1 MPLTLCSNCRL
12 PVNQSAQHCPLCGA
26 TRSPSAAQRG
36 VPIAAATIAVV
47 ATLAL
52 VARRMA

>member
-1 MPLTLCSNCRL
+1 MPLTLCPNCRL
-12 PVNQSAQHCPLCGA
+12 PVHAAAATCPECGA
-26 TRSPSAAQRG
+26 LRSAPHVERR
-36 VPIAAATIAVV
+36 VPIAAVIAFF

>member
-12 PVNQSAQHCPLCGA
+12 PVQHGAAGCPLCGA
-26 TRSPSAAQRG
+26 AREPSPSQLSA
-36 VPIAAATIAVV
+36 PITAVLAFL

-52 VARRMA
+52 LTRKPV